1 MNLKE
6 NRILGDEI
14 DGNEDEQRE
23 KLRSI
28 ANKIDVDQNG
38 KISRDEMRIYVEQRI
53 KFVFSFDIFEKK
65 NEK

>member
-6 NRILGDEI
+6 NRILGDEL

-53 KFVFSFDIFEKK
+53 KFVFHLISSKKK

>member
-53 KFVFSFDIFEKK
+53 KFVLYLIFSKK
-65 NEK
+65 E